1 MHPILL
7 VGAALVGLPILLH
20 LIMKQEP
27 KRLPFPAFRFLR
39 QRLKTNQRKLRLRH
53 FLLLALRMLLIALFA
68 LTLYQPTVLST
79 GLITLTG
86 EQPLAVVLVIDTSP
100 SMGYAD
106 GRESHLEEA
115 ARRALELVND
125 LPDGSRVAVVETGDP
140 TGDWLPSVS
149 DARGRLEDLLKRA
162 QAGAV
167 GGTQPVTAGLAA
179 AYQLLKTVDA
189 ESDGAE
195 PLPRLVAVFTDRAAS
210 SWDPA
215 RVEDLKK
222 LRDAVPEPKVAH
234 AVIDV
239 GTDRPVNVALTAAE
253 MTAGR
258 SQVVPANQPAGVTVT
273 VAAAGLDA
281 PATVRAYLD
290 DAREPL
296 TKEVAVPDGQSRAVG
311 FEFRDLKPGLHQ
323 VRFELET
330 KDALPADNVR
340 FFTFR
345 TAEPRR
351 VLTIADDP
359 DAAAFWKLAL
369 DAKGEFAAEVV
380 TPGAVKTANGRPAV
394 TVPDPADPAK
404 TRTDDLQAF
413 EAVVLFEV
421 ARPAP
426 LWDALRQYVEAGGK
440 LVVVPGPPGRT
451 ALDEYNG
458 EAAVALMPGAL
469 KGVVNTAE
477 AFPRPK
483 DPKAKDRSAGVVWSV
498 LAEDDDRALQHPM
511 LAPVRDAKRA
521 GNIDFVKSP
530 RRVSRY
536 WEVEPRADGQ
546 VVVAY
551 DDADQPAKRRPA
563 VLERSVLD
571 AKDKTPR
578 GQVILLTTRLHVPSA
593 ADPEWNDYWDTLNSW
608 SVVFPE
614 LLLRYAAGSTAD
626 ANFNYTTG
634 QTVVVPLA
642 KLLAGKRDNLVL
654 EGPGVALDEARITP
668 AERQAELRLGPPR
681 TNTPGNFTLTGPA
694 PDWREGFGLNPPADE
709 SNLAKVPAAGVED
722 LTGPGTVVPVGKDVK
737 LADVLTGTDQFKTPV
752 DLFPWLLIGVLMLL
766 VFEALLANRF
776 YRRPK

>member
-27 KRLPFPAFRFLR
+27 KRLPFPAFRFLQHR
-39 QRLKTNQRKLRLRH
+39 VRTNQRKLRLRH

-79 GLITLTG
+79 GLITLSG
-86 EQPLAVVLVIDTSP
+86 EQPLAVVVVIDTSP
-100 SMGYAD
+100 GMGYAD
-106 GRESHLEEA
+106 GRESRLEEA

-140 TGDWLPSVS
+140 GGDWLPSVS
-149 DARGRLEDLLKRA
+149 DARSKLDDLVKRA
-162 QAGAV
+162 QARAA

-189 ESDGAE
+189 EADGD

-239 GTDRPVNVALTAAE
+239 GSDRPLNVALTAAE

-258 SQVVPANQPAGVTVT
+258 SQVVPASQPAGITVT
-273 VAAAGLDA
+273 VAATGLA
-281 PATVRAYLD
+281 AQATVRAYLD

-296 TKEVAVPDGQSRAVG
+296 TKEVTVPDGQSRAVA

-330 KDALPADNVR
+330 KDALLADNSR

-345 TAEPRR
+345 TAEARR

-359 DAAAFWKLAL
+359 DAAGFWKLAV

-380 TPGAVKTANGRPAV
+380 TPDKVTTAAGRPAV
-394 TVPDPADPAK
+394 TLPDPADPTK
-404 TRTDDLQAF
+404 TRTDGLAAF
-413 EAVVLFEV
+413 EAVVLFGV
-421 ARPAP
+421 ARPGP
-426 LWDALRQYVEAGGK
+426 LWDPLRQYAEAGGK
-440 LVVVPGPPGRT
+440 LVIVPPAGPASR
-451 ALDEYNG
+451 DEYNG
-458 EAAVALMPGAL
+458 EAAVALMPGEL
-469 KGVVNTAE
+469 KGIVSAAV

-483 DPKAKDRSAGVVWSV
+483 DPKAKDRSGGVVWSV
-498 LAEDDDRALQHPM
+498 FAEDDDRAMQHPL
-511 LAPVRDAKRA
+511 LAPFREWKRA
-521 GNIDFVKSP
+521 GNIDFLLNPP
-530 RRVSRY
+530 RVQRY
-536 WEVEPRADGQ
+536 WEVEPRAGGE
-546 VVVAY
+546 VVVRY
-551 DDADQPAKRRPA
+551 DDADDPQQRKPA
-563 VLERSVLD
+563 VLERPILD

-578 GQVILLTTRLHVPSA
+578 GRVILLTTRLHVRSD
-593 ADPEWNDYWDTLNSW
+593 ADPEWNDYWGTLTHW
-608 SVVFPE
+608 AVTFPE
-614 LLLRYAAGSTAD
+614 LLLWYAAGSTAD
-626 ANFNYTTG
+626 VNFNYQVG
-634 QTVVVPLA
+634 QTVVIPLV
-642 KLLAGKRDNLVL
+642 KLLAGKRDNLAL
-654 EGPGVALDEARITP
+654 EGPGVSLDEAVVRP

-681 TNTPGNFTLTGPA
+681 TNTPGNFTLSGPA
-694 PDWREGFGLNPPADE
+694 PDWKEGFGLNLPADE
-709 SNLAKVPAAGVED
+709 STLAKVPAEGIED
-722 LTGPGTVVPVGKDVK
+722 LTGAGTVIPVGKDVK
-737 LADVLTGTDQFKTPV
+737 LADVLTGTDQFRTPL
-752 DLFPWLLIGVLMLL
+752 DLFPWLLIGVLLLL
-766 VFEALLANRF
+766 VIEAFLANRF
-776 YRRPK
+776 YRVRK